1 MVYTF
6 TMRAHHRHG
15 QSLIEYSLIVLLV
28 ILGIVVMGPY
38 VLRSINA
45 HFKIWDEEIQ
55 DSHNERIVDPG
66 ALSFPGPG
74 S

>member
-1 MVYTF
+1 
-6 TMRAHHRHG
+6 MRAHHRHG

-55 DSHNERIVDPG
+55 DSHNERFNSLP
-66 ALSFPGPG
+66 
-74 S
+74 

>member
-1 MVYTF
+1 
-6 TMRAHHRHG
+6 MRAHHRHG
-15 QSLIEYSLIVLLV
+15 QSLIEYSLIALLV

-55 DSHNERIVDPG
+55 DSHNERPVYEDAVKIP
-66 ALSFPGPG
+66 APN
-74 S
+74 